1 MKKYFL
7 LFSILII
14 TLSACNKNQVTAQ
27 AAVDEAKIQAY
38 MKANNIQATKDAS
51 GIYYQVITPGTGP
64 YPIATSTIKY
74 SYIGKYLNGQQF
86 DQGSSYSSVLN
97 TTVQGFQLG
106 IPHINAGGR
115 LLLIVPSALG
125 YGSAGSGSIPANAVL
140 VFTIDLQS
148 FY

>member
-74 SYIGKYLNGQQF
+74 SYTGKYLNGQQF